1 MAIFDPRLQFA
12 QMSALAQHEG
22 HEPDRFPVD
31 ARTKIL
37 DITTAWSGQRPEKMS
52 QSLED
57 WWNQT
62 APGST
67 RGALEFDPHGIDA
80 LLPRLKRVF
89 PASPRPSEASFR
101 GSGNIKTLQDLEEI
115 LQYSAPAI
123 RTLPVRNRFGIHM
136 RKEEPH
142 LRVLLHFEG
151 SLEGAIQAG
160 FQPSSTA
167 GEIAAGSIAASD
179 LDALQKAPNVTF
191 VESSRPLR
199 SELDKSIPEIGA
211 DKVWN
216 HSAGDKGGDVIVGII
231 DSGIDYQH
239 PAFRSNNNSRIL
251 AIWDQKLVPDPSLS
265 ETNPVGFNYGVEFDK
280 SQIDSALLSGIQIR
294 HTDSAG
300 GHGTHVT
307 GIAAGNGATANVY
320 VGVAPEADI
329 LVVATN
335 LVTNLGDSANTL
347 DAINYMLD
355 KASTLKRPIVINL
368 SQGDNLGPHDGTSLL
383 EQGVDGLLGKPGR
396 AIVKSAGNNG
406 AQDIHARFSLGAH
419 AVFNLPFDVPTGDT
433 TPDSIDMWYSGQAH
447 LQVRLL
453 LPNGTASAKVVPP
466 SSVPVMVTL
475 PNGNGAFIV
484 STLSNPFNQDH
495 QIYIQLWPGTFS
507 FIQPGQWQ
515 IELTEL
521 QGFSTEVNAWIEA
534 GSPIPNFSGPG
545 VTREGTITVP
555 GTAQQIIT
563 VGAYTTKAPLGAGDM
578 PGFSSWGPC
587 RKGLPRPDLT
597 APGQTIDSANL
608 TGGGSAYA
616 AQEGTSTA
624 APHVTGAIA
633 LMLAQDA
640 SLTQTQIKNHLVATA
655 RQDTFTGTP
664 PKSGW
669 GAGKL
674 DVDAA
679 YSAVR
684 AAKAAKTP

>member
-1 MAIFDPRLQFA
+1 
-12 QMSALAQHEG
+12 
-22 HEPDRFPVD
+22 VD
-31 ARTKIL
+31 I
-37 DITTAWSGQRPEKMS
+37 ITEWSGNRPEEMS

-67 RGALEFDPHGIDA
+67 HSNVMFDPDGIHD
-80 LLPRLKRVF
+80 LLPRLKKAS
-89 PASPRPSEASFR
+89 PASPGLSAGDFR
-101 GSGNIKTLQDLEEI
+101 TDGAIKTLQDLDDSLQSAGSEER
-115 LQYSAPAI
+115 SAAPPI
-123 RTLPVRNRFGIHM
+123 RTLSALNRFAIQM
-136 RKEEPH
+136 RPREPR
-142 LRVLLHFEG
+142 LRVLLHFKG
-151 SLEGAIQAG
+151 TLEGAIEAG
-160 FQPSSTA
+160 FEPSSTA

-179 LDALQKAPNVTF
+179 LDALQRVPNVTF

-199 SELDKSIPEIGA
+199 GELDKSIPEIGA

-216 HSAGDKGGDVIVGII
+216 HSAGNKGANVIVGII

-239 PAFRSNNNSRIL
+239 PAFRSKNSSRIL
-251 AIWDQKLVPDPSLS
+251 AIWDQKLVPDASLS
-265 ETNPVGFNYGVEFDK
+265 ESSPAGFDYGVEFDQ
-280 SQIDSALLSGIQIR
+280 SQIDAALQSGTEIR
-294 HTDSAG
+294 HADAAD
-300 GHGTHVT
+300 GHGTHVA
-307 GIAAGNGATANVY
+307 GIAAGNGQTANVY
-320 VGVAPEADI
+320 VGVAPEAGI

-347 DAINYMLD
+347 DAINYLFD
-355 KASTLKRPIVINL
+355 KASMLKRPIVVNL

-383 EQGVDGLLGKPGR
+383 EQGIDSLLGKPGR

-406 AQDIHARFSLGAH
+406 AEKIHARFTVGAH
-419 AVFNLPFDVPTGDT
+419 AVYRLPFDVPKADT
-433 TPDSIDMWYSGQAH
+433 TPDSIDIWYSGQAH

-453 LPNGTASAKVVPP
+453 LPNGTASAKIVPP

-484 STLSNPFNQDH
+484 SSLTNPFNQDH
-495 QIYIQLWPGTFS
+495 QIYIQLWPNTFPS
-507 FIQPGQWQ
+507 IQPGQWQ

-521 QGFSTEVNAWIEA
+521 RGFSTDVNAWIEA
-534 GSPIPNFSGPG
+534 GSPIPSFSGPD

-555 GTAQQIIT
+555 GTAQKIIT
-563 VGAYTTKAPLGAGDM
+563 VGAYTTKAPLAVGDM
-578 PGFSSWGPC
+578 PDFSSWGPC
-587 RKGLPRPDLT
+587 RRGLPRPDLT
-597 APGQTIDSANL
+597 APGQQIESAGL
-608 TGGGSAYA
+608 TGSGSAYVV
-616 AQEGTSTA
+616 QEGTSTA

-633 LMLAQDA
+633 LILAEDA

-655 RQDTFTGTP
+655 RRDTFTGTP

-679 YSAVR
+679 CRAVR
-684 AAKAAKTP
+684 AAKTP